1 MKNQTINKTCAQPIN
16 RTMKKLISTIFVLSL
31 SVTNA
36 FTQEK
41 TLKEQALEEFK
52 EEHYKEAINILE
64 KALAESPKD
73 AEIYYY
79 LGWFNHYRAYDSR
92 PLKGYD
98 NSFSEQIFQYLDK
111 ALELDPNYGDAKYFY
126 GAQCSGN
133 AFLAMQNYD
142 VDQLKYFYQR
152 AYNKGAYPDWM
163 IEFGKNFLMSC
174 DANAIVFT
182 GGNADFDICS
192 YLQFCENFRTDI
204 TVIPIGNI
212 DRPWYVQFLKRG
224 LKDAVRNVKINLTDQ
239 QIMDIHPYKWD
250 TTDVFISISPNDKQ
264 KYNLPNDYCMQW
276 TVSPDLTSE
285 RMHSKMVSEK
295 AKQRTYLSPQ
305 RAILLQII
313 EENFAERP
321 IYFSNFASPAFYGKL
336 EESFQNCGL
345 VSRLLPI
352 KTIDSDCS
360 VDESKIERL
369 IRPENLSHYKTMKEK
384 DMPRVSGI
392 VMSGY
397 SNAFLYLAEIYK
409 DADQKDKLKSL
420 IRTYKDKMKININ
433 TEYESNTI
441 KELEK

>member
-1 MKNQTINKTCAQPIN
+1 
-16 RTMKKLISTIFVLSL
+16 MKKISSIISVLLL
-31 SVTNA
+31 SVTIA
-36 FTQEK
+36 FAQET
-41 TLKEQALEEFK
+41 TLKEQALGAFK
-52 EEHYKEAINILE
+52 KEHYTEAIDLLE

-98 NSFSEQIFQYLDK
+98 NSYSEQIFQYLDK
-111 ALELDPNYGDAKYFY
+111 ALELDPKYGDAKYFY

-142 VDQLKYFYQR
+142 VAKLKFFYQR
-152 AYNKGAYPDWM
+152 AYNKGAYPEWM
-163 IEFGKNFLMSC
+163 VEFGKNFLMSC
-174 DANAIVFT
+174 DANAILFT

-192 YLQFCENFRTDI
+192 YLQLCENFRTDI

-224 LKDAVRNVKINLTDQ
+224 LKDAVRKVEIELTDQ
-239 QIMDIHPYKWD
+239 QIMDIHPFKWD
-250 TTDVFISISPNDKQ
+250 TTDVFISISPMDKQ
-264 KYNLPNDYCMQW
+264 KYNLSDNYSMQW
-276 TVSPDLTSE
+276 TIHPDLTSE

-305 RAILLQII
+305 RAILLQIV
-313 EENFAERP
+313 EDNFAKRP
-321 IYFSNFASPAFYGKL
+321 IYFSAFASPTLYGGL
-336 EESFQNCGL
+336 DEFFQECGL
-345 VSRLLPI
+345 VSKLLPV
-352 KTIDSDCS
+352 KTSDTNYA

-369 IRPENLSHYKTMKEK
+369 ISPENLSHYKTMKEN

-397 SNAFLYLAEIYK
+397 SNAFLFMADIYK
-409 DADQKDKLKSL
+409 ESDQKVKLKSL
-420 IRTYKDKMKININ
+420 IKTYKDKMKININ
-433 TEYESNTI
+433 TEYETNII